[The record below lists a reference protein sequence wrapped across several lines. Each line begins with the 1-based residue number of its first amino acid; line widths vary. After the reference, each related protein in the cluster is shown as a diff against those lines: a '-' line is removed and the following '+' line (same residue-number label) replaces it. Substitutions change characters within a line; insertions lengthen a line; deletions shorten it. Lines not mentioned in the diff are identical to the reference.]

1 MTQTKGPSL
10 LTKFTRAF
18 YLKTQDIESCVKF
31 LAHALL
37 LICSENV
44 GKANFVNKNHDY
56 SVSVFTNKLTLAQS
70 SNITVKICTVRSI
83 HSAQLEYHYCRKL
96 KCKLFYPR

>member
-1 MTQTKGPSL
+1 MYFEFEVC
-10 LTKFTRAF
+10 FTVISNQFR
-18 YLKTQDIESCVKF
+18 KMVES
-31 LAHALL
+31 
-37 LICSENV
+37 

-70 SNITVKICTVRSI
+70 SNIIVKICTVRSI
-83 HSAQLEYHYCRKL
+83 HSTQLEYQYCRKL